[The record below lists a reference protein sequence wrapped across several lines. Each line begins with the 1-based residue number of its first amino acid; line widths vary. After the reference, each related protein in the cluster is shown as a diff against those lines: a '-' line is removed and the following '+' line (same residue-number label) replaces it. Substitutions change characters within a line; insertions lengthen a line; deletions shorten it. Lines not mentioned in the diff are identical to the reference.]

1 MSAVITYSEP
11 DIDYEESTL
20 GFASPSEA
28 LDDQGLAS
36 TRLLR
41 CAWVDRLTLAS
52 QLKVA
57 HRIVLTSGPT
67 TRVFF
72 KGDRYPHDDSIFV
85 RNISSIRPVD
95 GPIDDPDPRV
105 AKYKTAKL
113 TVNYTIQDFDPNQQ
127 DEDAVKYADEE
138 LSTAAEF
145 LTLPSTSL
153 FWDAGGTLPL
163 GTEANVSRLIR
174 MMEWVFTFTELD
186 TIPQGL
192 LINTGTVNDVSVLSR
207 SLGITFP
214 AETLLYNGSRS
225 SRELFIEGARAW
237 RTALRFTF
245 RPQGWNKFFRDDV
258 ISQAPV
264 AVFKAGGGVHKP
276 YLPINF
282 QSELGV

>member
-1 MSAVITYSEP
+1 MAVVTYTEP
-11 DIDYEESTL
+11 SIDYEESTI
-20 GFASPSEA
+20 GFASPTEA
-28 LDDQGLAS
+28 LTDQGLAA
-36 TRLLR
+36 TRILR

-72 KGDRYPHDDSIFV
+72 KGDQYPHDPSIFV
-85 RNISSIRPVD
+85 RDISSIRPLD
-95 GPIDDPDPRV
+95 GPLTDADLRV
-105 AKYKTAKL
+105 AKYTTAEL
-113 TVNYTIQDFDPNQQ
+113 TVNYSIQDFDPNQQ

-153 FWDAGGTLPL
+153 FWDDGGAVSL
-163 GTEANVSRLIR
+163 GTEANISRLIR

-186 TIPQGL
+186 TIPPGL
-192 LINTGTVNDVSVLSR
+192 VLNVGTVNSVAVLSR
-207 SLGITFP
+207 SLGIPFP

-258 ISQAPV
+258 IGQAPV
-264 AVFKAGGGVHKP
+264 PVFLGDGSGEHKP
-276 YLPINF
+276 YTPINF